1 MSTGLF
7 FASARS
13 LGHQPNAP
21 TAIAIKEL
29 LMRQKRELQPYIV
42 MQYGKRNDPAGLALS
57 LLTDLTAL
65 RRSSINSL
73 APLPPLPVSIIID
86 VWHDELSVMISNL
99 VDDVAKCNEID
110 EDYELPPEFRPVKMD
125 DGFPQLPDDYNED
138 DICWDTG
145 EFTDWDS
152 QDLKNAPDFDP
163 DQDPE
168 KEFFTYDVHTWVRA
182 DEHESLRGVK
192 PRVYERL
199 YLPITDEL
207 DMYRKEPSLTAAHST
222 LAPYLLVQ
230 EIPMQKGVSLADA
243 DEQFARMFY
252 RYAYLRSNEY
262 YLREF
267 TCLCDDYGQ
276 KKREVEYWWRKNGW
290 EGVIPE
296 FFKHPEAK
304 ILHA

>member
-42 MQYGKRNDPAGLALS
+42 MQYGKRIDPAGLALS

-125 DGFPQLPDDYNED
+125 D
-138 DICWDTG
+138 
-145 EFTDWDS
+145 
-152 QDLKNAPDFDP
+152 
-163 DQDPE
+163 
-168 KEFFTYDVHTWVRA
+168 
-182 DEHESLRGVK
+182 
-192 PRVYERL
+192 
-199 YLPITDEL
+199 
-207 DMYRKEPSLTAAHST
+207 
-222 LAPYLLVQ
+222 
-230 EIPMQKGVSLADA
+230 
-243 DEQFARMFY
+243 
-252 RYAYLRSNEY
+252 
-262 YLREF
+262 
-267 TCLCDDYGQ
+267 
-276 KKREVEYWWRKNGW
+276 
-290 EGVIPE
+290 
-296 FFKHPEAK
+296 
-304 ILHA
+304 